1 MGHLATHGMNPSLQ
15 KLRCDPIADVE
26 LVGLFGDSP
35 RLEEAGVDVTLW
47 YAFFA
52 SAKAPR
58 DIVQK
63 ITKLLNEVLADK
75 ETEKRMVD
83 HGADVRASTP
93 QERRAPAASEPA
105 KWKGVAHKAKLTAG

>member
-1 MGHLATHGMNPSLQ
+1 MGHFATHGMNPSLQ
-15 KLRCDPIADVE
+15 KLRCDPIAKVE

-35 RLEEAGVDVTLW
+35 TLKDAGVDVTPW

-52 SAKAPR
+52 SAKALK

-63 ITKLLNEVLADK
+63 ITRLLNEVLADK

-83 HGADVRASTP
+83 HGAYVRTSTP
-93 QERRAPAASEPA
+93 QERRAPAASELA

>member
-1 MGHLATHGMNPSLQ
+1 MGHFATHGMNPSLQ

-35 RLEEAGVDVTLW
+35 RLEDAGVDVTLW

-52 SAKAPR
+52 SAKAPK

-75 ETEKRMVD
+75 ETEKRMED
-83 HGADVRASTP
+83 HGADVQTSTP
-93 QERRAPAASEPA
+93 EELRALVVSELA
-105 KWKGVAHKAKLTAG
+105 KWKGVAPKAKLTAG